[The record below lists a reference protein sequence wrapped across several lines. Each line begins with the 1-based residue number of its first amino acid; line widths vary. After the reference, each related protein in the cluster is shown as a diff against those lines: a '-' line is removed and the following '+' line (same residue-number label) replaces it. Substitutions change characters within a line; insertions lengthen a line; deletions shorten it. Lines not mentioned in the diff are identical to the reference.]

1 MVWRDIDGKDLL
13 KIGELAK
20 LAGVTNR
27 TIDYYTNMKL
37 LDFERTTSNYRLYD
51 VAMVDRVHQIENLKA
66 QGKHLTEIRHILTP
80 ERRDIQSQIKQLEQ
94 DIKRIA
100 QSDNLEQIKQLAT
113 KDLAVVKALLLLLH

>member
-27 TIDYYTNMKL
+27 TIDYYTNMEL

>member
-51 VAMVDRVHQIENLKA
+51 VAMVDRVHQIENLKT
-66 QGKHLTEIRHILTP
+66 QGKHLTEIRQILTP

>member
-27 TIDYYTNMKL
+27 TIDYYTNMEL

-66 QGKHLTEIRHILTP
+66 QGKHLTEIRYILTP

>member
-51 VAMVDRVHQIENLKA
+51 VAMVDRVHQIENLKT
-66 QGKHLTEIRHILTP
+66 QGKHLTEIRQILTP

-113 KDLAVVKALLLLLH
+113 RDLAVVKALLLLLH

>member
-27 TIDYYTNMKL
+27 TIDYYTNMEL
-37 LDFERTTSNYRLYD
+37 LDFERTSTNYRMYD
-51 VAMVDRVHQIENLKA
+51 ASMIDRVHQIENLKA
-66 QGKHLTEIRHILTP
+66 QGKHLTEIRQILTP

-113 KDLAVVKALLLLLH
+113 KDLAVVKALLLLIH

>member
-51 VAMVDRVHQIENLKA
+51 VAMVDRVHQIENLKE
-66 QGKHLTEIRHILTP
+66 QGKHLTEIRQILTH

>member
-51 VAMVDRVHQIENLKA
+51 VAMVDRVHQIENLKE
-66 QGKHLTEIRHILTP
+66 QGKHLTEIRQILTP